1 MAETL
6 LSPGVLTREND
17 QSFISA
23 QPVQAGAAIVGPTVK
38 GPVEIPRL
46 VTSYSQ
52 YKSIFGSTF
61 ESGSQTYSYL
71 TSLSAF
77 NYFQNG
83 GDSLIV
89 TRVTSGSF
97 TAAESTRVNNT
108 LTDGILLTTT
118 DALSSSIASGFNI
131 SSSAGNG
138 PTGSITG
145 IGITGSI
152 SGSGAVGSFTFAT
165 SQSISS
171 FTITAGGT
179 GFAEGETITVPSSS
193 FPGALPGG
201 SDISITLE
209 SADLLYKDA
218 FDLETLSEGAI
229 MNNEGA
235 ETRGALA
242 SGSVDNIR
250 WEIANVNTESGV
262 FSLVIRRGD
271 DNSSEKAILETW
283 QNLTLDPKADNYI
296 EKVIGNT
303 TETVLEDNGTYYIQT
318 QGSYTNKS
326 RYIRV
331 KGVNYKTPDYFDSNG
346 DVQTQYTA
354 SFPTVQS
361 GSFTGATGHLFSQA
375 TGSPAMFYDKVTTGN
390 VQGLTGTDYDVALNL
405 LGNRDE
411 FRFNVISAPGL
422 TKENAP
428 SQVTSLT
435 NVAISRGD
443 NIAVVDLV
451 NYGSNIGTVVD
462 QAKTYNTSYAAAYW
476 PWAQTIDPDSGQ
488 TVWVPASALIPGV
501 YSFTD
506 KSSDPWF
513 APAGLN
519 RGGLNTVIRAE
530 RKLPTSTRDQLYAA
544 NVNPIATFP
553 QAGVVVFGQKTLQK
567 KSSALDR
574 INVRRLMISLKNYIS
589 QIADTLVF
597 EQNTDVTRNSFLTQV
612 NPYLESVRQRQGLY
626 AFKVVMDASNNGPD
640 VVDRNE
646 LVGQVYLQPTK
657 TAEFI
662 IIDFNV
668 LPTGATFPA

>member
-6 LSPGVLTREND
+6 LSPGVLAREND

-23 QPVQAGAAIVGPTVK
+23 QPVQAGAALVGPTVL
-38 GPVEIPRL
+38 GPVEIPTL

-52 YKSIFGSTF
+52 YKNIFGATF

-83 GDSLIV
+83 GDSLLI

-97 TAAESTRVNNT
+97 TPAVSTKVDT
-108 LTDGILLTTT
+108 TITDGDLVTTADTLLNGIGT
-118 DALSSSIASGFNI
+118 GFNI
-131 SSSAGNG
+131 TASAGNG
-138 PTGSITG
+138 PGTVAGVPM
-145 IGITGSI
+145 TGSI
-152 SGSGAVGSFTFAT
+152 SGSGAIASITYDT
-165 SQSISS
+165 SESISS
-171 FTITAGGT
+171 ITVTTAGT
-179 GFAEGETITVPSSS
+179 GFEKGETITIPSASAGS
-193 FPGALPGG
+193 DLPGG
-201 SDISITLE
+201 SDLVITLE
-209 SADLLYKDA
+209 ASDLNYKDA
-218 FDLETLSEGAI
+218 FDLETLSEGVI

-235 ETRGALA
+235 ETRGALT
-242 SGSVDNIR
+242 SGSLDNIR

-262 FSLVIRRGD
+262 FSLVVRRGD
-271 DNSSEKAILETW
+271 DNNSEKVVLETW
-283 QNLTLDPKADNYI
+283 QNLSLDPKAENYL

-303 TETVLEDNGTYYIQT
+303 TQVVLEDNGTHYIQT
-318 QGSYTNKS
+318 QGSYSNKS
-326 RYIRV
+326 KYIRV
-331 KGVNYKTPDYFDSNG
+331 KQVNYKTPDYFDSNG
-346 DVQTQYTA
+346 DVQSQYTA
-354 SFPTVQS
+354 SYPQAQS
-361 GSFTGATGHLFSQA
+361 GSFNGAAGDLFSQA
-375 TGSPAMFYDKVTTGN
+375 TGSPAMFYDKVTTDN
-390 VQGLTGTDYDVALNL
+390 IQGLTGTDYTTALSL
-405 LGNRDE
+405 LGNRE
-411 FRFNVISAPGL
+411 EYRFNVVTAPGL
-422 TKENAP
+422 TKQNA
-428 SQVTSLT
+428 STQVTSLT
-435 NVAISRGD
+435 SIATSRGD
-443 NIAVVDLV
+443 NIAIIDLV
-451 NYGSNIGTVVD
+451 NYGANIGTVVD

-506 KSSDPWF
+506 RSADPWF

-519 RGGLNTVIRAE
+519 RGGLDTVIRAE
-530 RKLPTSTRDQLYAA
+530 RKLPTSTRDSLYAA

-574 INVRRLMISLKNYIS
+574 VNVRRLLITVKNYIS

-597 EQNTDVTRNSFLTQV
+597 EQNTDVTRNNFLTQA

-646 LVGQVYLQPTK
+646 LVGQIFLQPTK
-657 TAEFI
+657 TAEFVI
-662 IIDFNV
+662 LDFNV
-668 LPTGATFPA
+668 LPTGATFPV